1 MSCHSRE
8 NKQEENKMKKPTQRK
23 INSEITKMLQAYEA
37 LIADPEGEIKKWRT
51 YGNFSTCRMCRLM
64 LNNSEQ
70 KYPNPEQCAGC
81 PIAVRGEFA
90 SCSHSYTYADFEEA
104 NRHYFYNAYYGTTA
118 QVLHAARKRYE
129 WLINTLEVNGYDYK
143 Q

>member
-8 NKQEENKMKKPTQRK
+8 SKQEENKMEKSTQRK
-23 INSEITKMLQAYEA
+23 INSEITKMLRAYEA
-37 LIADPEGEIKKWRT
+37 LIADPAGKIKKWRT

-81 PIAVRGEFA
+81 PIAVRGGFA
-90 SCSHSYTYADFEEA
+90 SCSHSYTYNAFEEA
-104 NRHYFYNAYYGTTA
+104 IGDYFFYDYYGTDAT
-118 QVLHAARKRYE
+118 VLHTARKRYE

-143 Q
+143 